1 MDDRREVIAKILN
14 MNAEDVCCKKCS
26 AHEGEGLFID
36 CKFWGSVTKSF
47 EYCSFFL
54 PEGVK

>member
-1 MDDRREVIAKILN
+1 MSVNRAVIAETLN
-14 MNAEDVCCKKCS
+14 LKEEEVSCKNCN
-26 AHEGEGLFID
+26 AHEGEGLFLD
-36 CKFWGSVTKSF
+36 CKFWGSTTKSF

>member
-1 MDDRREVIAKILN
+1 MSVSRAVIAETLKLKE
-14 MNAEDVCCKKCS
+14 EDVACKNCS
-26 AHEGEGLFID
+26 AHEGEGLFLE
-36 CKFWGSVTKSF
+36 CKFWKSMTKSF